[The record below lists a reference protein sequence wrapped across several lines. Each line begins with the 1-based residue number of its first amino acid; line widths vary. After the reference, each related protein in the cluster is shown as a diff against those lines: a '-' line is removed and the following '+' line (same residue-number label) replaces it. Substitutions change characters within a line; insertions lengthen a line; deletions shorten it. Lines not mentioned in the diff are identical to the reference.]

1 SRGPQVLMGPG
12 ENAGVLDL
20 GDGEAV
26 ALRCESHNH
35 PSALDPVRGA
45 ATGVGGILRD
55 IFTVGAR
62 PVALLDSLRI
72 GPPGAGR
79 SRRLLAGAVAGIRDY
94 AQPAGVRAVAGE
106 VLFEDCYRDNP
117 LVNVMAVGY
126 LPSDRI
132 VRGRAEGA
140 GNPVFVVGAPTN
152 RDGIHGA
159 SLLASR
165 EF

>member
-1 SRGPQVLMGPG
+1 
-12 ENAGVLDL
+12 
-20 GDGEAV
+20 
-26 ALRCESHNH
+26 
-35 PSALDPVRGA
+35 
-45 ATGVGGILRD
+45 
-55 IFTVGAR
+55 
-62 PVALLDSLRI
+62 
-72 GPPGAGR
+72 R

-94 AQPAGVRAVAGE
+94 AQPAGVPAVAGE

-132 VRGRAEGA
+132 VRGGAEGA
-140 GNPVFVVGAPTN
+140 GNPVVAVGAPTN

-165 EF
+165 EFDDEPAPDAAEPASTVPAADPETARRLIEACLEVMAGDAVVGVNDLGAAGLTSACSETASRAG